1 MCVYTCTHRDTQTHT
16 GIGVGL
22 KPEPTTYR
30 LSKLLN
36 ISERKN
42 IFVHTI
48 AYIKQDSAQ
57 DLTLPGVR
65 EN

>member
-16 GIGVGL
+16 GISVGSR
-22 KPEPTTYR
+22 PEPTTYW

-42 IFVHTI
+42 IFVRTI
-48 AYIKQDSAQ
+48 AYIIQDSAQ
-57 DLTLPGVR
+57 ALTLPGIR